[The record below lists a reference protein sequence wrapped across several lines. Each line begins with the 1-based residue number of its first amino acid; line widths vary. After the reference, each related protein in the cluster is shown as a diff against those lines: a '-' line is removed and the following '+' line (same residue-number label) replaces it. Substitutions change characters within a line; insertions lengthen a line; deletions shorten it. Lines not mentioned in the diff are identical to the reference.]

1 MTPPLVFFVHHE
13 DVRQALGT
21 RKSWERIR
29 FLKKYLDI
37 EEIFCN
43 FANVQWNEELQGEFL
58 ILLF

>member
-1 MTPPLVFFVHHE
+1 MTPPLVFFVHYE

-29 FLKKYLDI
+29 FLLKNL
-37 EEIFCN
+37 EIAELFCN
-43 FANVQWNEELQGEFL
+43 FADVQWNEELQGEFL